1 MGSAQGTFVQVRGKI
16 MGYYD
21 FNDHFW
27 SPHEACK
34 QKSKIVAQEEESSV
48 VDKLQDWLLNMGYS
62 KIKSSKRENQLKSP
76 K

>member
-1 MGSAQGTFVQVRGKI
+1 

-34 QKSKIVAQEEESSV
+34 QKSAIVVQEEQLSII
-48 VDKLQDWLLNMGYS
+48 DKLSSWLRNFNDN
-62 KIKSSKRENQLKSP
+62 KIKSSEPENQLNLPNVESN
-76 K
+76 

>member
-1 MGSAQGTFVQVRGKI
+1 MRSAQETFVKVRSKK

-34 QKSKIVAQEEESSV
+34 QKSEEEQLSII
-48 VDKLQDWLLNMGYS
+48 DKLHSWLRILRHSNIEISEPEKKLN
-62 KIKSSKRENQLKSP
+62 LP
-76 K
+76 KLRNR

>member
-1 MGSAQGTFVQVRGKI
+1 

-34 QKSKIVAQEEESSV
+34 QKSTIVAQEEQLSV
-48 VDKLQDWLLNMGYS
+48 VGKLSSWLRSLNNS
-62 KIKSSKRENQLKSP
+62 NLKSSEPENQCNLPNVKSN
-76 K
+76 